1 LGAYEATGPGCIG
14 SLPKVVISAPRY
26 RQISVGALISLSIII
41 VSGAAVRLT
50 NSGLG
55 CDDWPNCNSE
65 RFVDVSS
72 AHAAI
77 EQVNR
82 LFTGVVVIA
91 VIAAVLGSLI
101 RDGRRRDL
109 VVLSW
114 LLVAG
119 VVANALLGAVTVW
132 VDLHPYAVQ
141 GHLLLSMGLIAAGT
155 VLVRRAG
162 EPDGVPRRP
171 TVDAVSR
178 GLAGILLLGTSIAI
192 VTGTVVTGAG
202 PHAGDEDAV
211 RLGVDIASAA
221 RIHGIAVVAT
231 IAIAIGL
238 AVRARAGGPAAA
250 IRPALSRWLFVALL
264 QAAIGYTQ
272 YFTGVPAILV
282 GAHVAGA
289 TAVQLVTVLI
299 LLDTSRC
306 RSEFR
311 AASPVGVGSHA

>member
-1 LGAYEATGPGCIG
+1 
-14 SLPKVVISAPRY
+14 
-26 RQISVGALISLSIII
+26 
-41 VSGAAVRLT
+41 
-50 NSGLG
+50 
-55 CDDWPNCNSE
+55 
-65 RFVDVSS
+65 
-72 AHAAI
+72 
-77 EQVNR
+77 
-82 LFTGVVVIA
+82 
-91 VIAAVLGSLI
+91 
-101 RDGRRRDL
+101 
-109 VVLSW
+109 
-114 LLVAG
+114 
-119 VVANALLGAVTVW
+119 
-132 VDLHPYAVQ
+132 
-141 GHLLLSMGLIAAGT
+141 
-155 VLVRRAG
+155 VRRAG
-162 EPDGVPRRP
+162 EPDGALRAS
-171 TVDAVSR
+171 TVDIASR
-178 GLAGILLLGTSIAI
+178 RLAGLLLVGTSVAI